1 MYRVKFR
8 LDTPEGQNCALTM
21 TYREEGRKKAQAMQ
35 KFVFPPEAAERLK
48 DLLHDESMQT
58 LVIEDAPAAADI
70 FAGME
75 REYNSRH

>member
-1 MYRVKFR
+1 
-8 LDTPEGQNCALTM
+8 
-21 TYREEGRKKAQAMQ
+21 MQ

-48 DLLHDESMQT
+48 DLLHDESMQA

-75 REYNSRH
+75 REYKSRH